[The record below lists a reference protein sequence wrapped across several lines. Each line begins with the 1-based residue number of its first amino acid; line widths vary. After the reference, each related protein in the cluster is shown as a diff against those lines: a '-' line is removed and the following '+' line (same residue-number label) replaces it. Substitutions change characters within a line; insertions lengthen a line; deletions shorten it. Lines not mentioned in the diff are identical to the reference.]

1 MFKLEIILVDQI
13 EVSEE
18 LKLKSKDE
26 KGKCLSKRMTRTKKS
41 GKTKRSVVEEL
52 AIDNSKGT
60 KYHCVKE
67 RSEDGKYSVVHE
79 HLDKQG
85 KK

>member
-1 MFKLEIILVDQI
+1 
-13 EVSEE
+13 
-18 LKLKSKDE
+18 
-26 KGKCLSKRMTRTKKS
+26 MTRTKKS